1 MRMRLACLLLLS
13 LVSAGPALAQAVL
26 EEASVGPAFFGDN
39 ARRIEVRDM
48 NGDGRRDLL
57 LVRRGPDGERLELWL
72 RDDPGSLSYR
82 LSEPLALLQNVVD
95 AVVFDFDVDGDNDIV
110 VAVAAADATPGGVIL
125 LSREGGASFYP
136 SFSRG
141 PLLPLANIT
150 SLKVQDVETA
160 GGLRFGVAAIT
171 GDALVQ
177 LYAVVPASGLQ
188 PAQALPHAGGVATSI
203 SVPFL
208 LEGGSAVLTLGAAPQ
223 RLWVWNGS
231 AYVERAVSGI
241 DRTVRRAT
249 SVTVDGD
256 DAPDLVTADG
266 EGRVEVWK
274 GTALGA
280 SQPADR
286 FDLLRQLEAAGNP
299 VVALDTAVIE
309 PGAIDVLVGRQQTQR
324 PFATGLHRITLAS
337 GSIAPRAVV
346 QTGGSGIGIDRSS
359 PNTVFLASPGEPLRA
374 FVRPGTATPG
384 TLGFARTDGYYT
396 IENLNTIIRLSS
408 PPLPQNATLSLLG
421 ALGTVEMP
429 SWAGTRIHDLLV
441 SRTPFTAQAGKYT
454 FSLQDP
460 QIPGIVLREP
470 LQTVLTVFESPNG
483 LNGLCSVECLML
495 GCIGIAGGKN
505 AGESN
510 GIGTLAQV
518 QLLRDFRDDVLLAS
532 PKGREY
538 VEIYDEFEVEL
549 YVTSFASP
557 IFLSSLREA
566 KDAWMPAIDSLVNGN
581 GTATITPAMLDHMD
595 AVFGHFRSNGSERLR
610 QLIERRYLELDPRQF
625 ENQPIA
631 AMQTYWEEVLRTERV
646 FGSGFEDIPSAR

>member
-1 MRMRLACLLLLS
+1 MRLRLVCLLLF
-13 LVSAGPALAQAVL
+13 VFAGPALAQAVL

-110 VAVAAADATPGGVIL
+110 VAVAAAEASPGGVIL

-136 SFSRG
+136 SYSRG
-141 PLLPLANIT
+141 PLLPLPSIT

-171 GDALVQ
+171 GDARVQ
-177 LYAVVPASGLQ
+177 LYAVVPGSGLQ
-188 PAQALPHAGGVATSI
+188 PVQALPHAGGVVTSI
-203 SVPFL
+203 AVPFL

-231 AYVERAVSGI
+231 AYTERAVSGMG
-241 DRTVRRAT
+241 RTVRRAT

-256 DAPDLVTADG
+256 DALDLVTADS

-280 SQPADR
+280 NQPADR
-286 FDLLRQLEAAGNP
+286 FDLVQQLEAAGNP
-299 VVALDTAVIE
+299 VVALDTAVID
-309 PGAIDVLVGRQQTQR
+309 PGTIDVLVGRQQAQR
-324 PFATGLHRITLAS
+324 PFATGLHRITIAS

-359 PNTVFLASPGEPLRA
+359 PNTVFLASPSEPLRA

-396 IENLNTIIRLSS
+396 LENLNTIIRLTS

-421 ALGTVEMP
+421 ALGAVEMA
-429 SWAGTRIHDLLV
+429 SFAGTRIHDLLV
-441 SRTPFTAQAGKYT
+441 SRTPFTATPGKYT
-454 FSLQDP
+454 FTLQDP
-460 QIPGIVLREP
+460 QIPGIVRREP
-470 LQTVLTVFESPNG
+470 LQTVLTVFERPNG
-483 LNGLCSVECLML
+483 SLNGLCSVECLML
-495 GCIGIAGGKN
+495 GCIGIAGGKS

-518 QLLRDFRDDVLLAS
+518 QLLRDFRDDVLLTS

-549 YVTSFASP
+549 YVRSFASP

-566 KDAWMPAIDSLVNGN
+566 KDAWMPAIESMVSGS

-610 QLIERRYLELDPRQF
+610 QLIERRYMELDPRQF

-631 AMQTYWEEVLRTERV
+631 AMQTYWEEVLLPERILRD
-646 FGSGFEDIPSAR
+646 GFESPPPP